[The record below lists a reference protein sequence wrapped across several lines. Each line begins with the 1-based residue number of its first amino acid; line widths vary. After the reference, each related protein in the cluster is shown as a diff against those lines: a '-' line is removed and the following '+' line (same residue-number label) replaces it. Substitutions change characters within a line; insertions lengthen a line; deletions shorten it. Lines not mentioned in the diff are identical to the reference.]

1 MFRKLGG
8 ICFLL
13 VLESVVMLV
22 PSFFKRVF
30 CQADVI

>member
-13 VLESVVMLV
+13 VLESFVMFV
-22 PSFFKRVF
+22 PSFFERFFVRPM
-30 CQADVI
+30 